1 MGDHIRMREHGRKAL
16 VASLAV
22 LLVALGA
29 GCASAPSQT
38 AAAASQSS
46 GSAVAASQVST
57 PAVIRSLDL
66 EVGEVGAVLL
76 LTADRSPVW
85 TTYRDSEGHLVVEL
99 PNSMLDGGVTDLM
112 TEAGLLAAVDV
123 ETFTDSERPLTRLV
137 LRTRGE
143 SEHALTTEGGQL
155 RIQLLPLGY
164 DAPAQPTQ
172 VATYEPLA
180 AEPRPNTPSVEP
192 EVAVEVV
199 ELATADA
206 QPRPPQMV
214 YFGTPEAPLS
224 GPEPE
229 GVPAS
234 RLRRIEV
241 YQDGDET
248 VVEILGDGEFAYSTF
263 RLESPE
269 RFVVD
274 LDGVV
279 NTSNRSTFAVETEV
293 LDQVRV
299 GQFRL
304 RPDPVS
310 RVVFDLS
317 DFHPPR
323 MQALANGLR
332 VSFGSLPLAAV
343 EVAEVAQA
351 PEPVVARVAEVEE
364 MPAPEP
370 PPIEEVVVP
379 PPVDAPPAVVVE
391 RLPAEEAIE
400 TLSMPTES
408 APSQMEPEVEA
419 VEVAAAAATP
429 PAAPPVTPSVT
440 PPEAVVTGAAMADS
454 EPSIEPAMVASAV
467 EQVPIDSVPAYQPA
481 SLANAGVEMGQEVPI
496 HDVARFEAQQVEV
509 RDGRQTSEPDLT
521 QFDELI
527 VSRQRRTYTGEPISL
542 TLRNGDLVETLRT
555 FARISGLNFVIQ
567 PGVTGSVT
575 VELNE
580 VPWDQAMEQI
590 LKINNLGM
598 EIDGTIVRIAPMTQL
613 RAEAQEQAQLVRAR
627 AATVPLRTVMRSI
640 SYGDAAAISALLRNR
655 TGSLLSNRGT
665 VQVDQR
671 TNTLII
677 RELPSN
683 VDTVLAVIDNLDT
696 PEPQVTI
703 EARIIEATK
712 QFGRSLGIRWGFNG
726 IADAAHGNT
735 TGLEFPNNIDSTGG
749 VALLTG
755 GANGFLDLTLGNIL
769 NTFSLDARIQAAEDE
784 GLANVISAPR
794 ITTLNNERAS
804 IQSGLQ
810 IPIQTT
816 SNNTVAVQFINATL
830 QLSVTPHVTAE
841 GTVLLDIDIAK
852 REPQLAFAVVG
863 ATNAPIATK
872 EAQTKVIVRD
882 GGTVVIGGIYEV
894 TSNQNQGRV
903 PGLANIPIL
912 GHLFKNRS
920 RDDTND
926 ELMIFITPRI
936 VQM

>member
-1 MGDHIRMREHGRKAL
+1 MGDHIRNREHGRGAL
-16 VASLAV
+16 GVSGAV
-22 LLVALGA
+22 LLIALGA
-29 GCASAPSQT
+29 GCASAPRQT
-38 AAAASQSS
+38 SAAADSQPA
-46 GSAVAASQVST
+46 GGAVAAAQVST
-57 PAVIRSLDL
+57 PAEIRSLDL
-66 EVGEVGAVLL
+66 EVDEVGAVLL
-76 LTADRSPVW
+76 LSADRSPVW

-99 PNSMLDGGVTDLM
+99 PNSAPGSAVSDLSSDV
-112 TEAGLLAAVDV
+112 GLLAAVDV
-123 ETFTDSERPLTRLV
+123 EAFEDSERPLTRLV

-143 SEHALTTEGGQL
+143 SEHALTTDGGQL
-155 RIQLLPLGY
+155 RIQLLPVGY
-164 DAPAQPTQ
+164 DASTQ
-172 VATYEPLA
+172 VATYEPLSGESPS
-180 AEPRPNTPSVEP
+180 EPAPAVEESVSAP
-192 EVAVEVV
+192 VAV
-199 ELATADA
+199 ADLNDPEPMA
-206 QPRPPQMV
+206 APPAEAMV
-214 YFGTPEAPLS
+214 YFGTPESPLD
-224 GPEPE
+224 GPVPT

-234 RLRRIEV
+234 RLRSVEV
-241 YQDGDET
+241 YQDAGET

-274 LDGVV
+274 LAGVV
-279 NTSNRSTFAVETEV
+279 NTSNRSTFGVDAAV

-299 GQFRL
+299 GQFK
-304 RPDPVS
+304 PQPEPVS

-323 MQALANGLR
+323 MQQLANGLR
-332 VSFGSLPLAAV
+332 VSFGSSPVAV
-343 EVAEVAQA
+343 ASE
-351 PEPVVARVAEVEE
+351 PEPVAAVLAEIEETPPPVEE
-364 MPAPEP
+364 IA
-370 PPIEEVVVP
+370 VP
-379 PPVDAPPAVVVE
+379 PPADPPPAVVVE
-391 RLPAEEAIE
+391 QMPAEPATQPMPMPTEPAMEEQPVEVAEAIE
-400 TLSMPTES
+400 PTYD
-408 APSQMEPEVEA
+408 EPESVVAGPA
-419 VEVAAAAATP
+419 VAESQPVSEPMVAAA
-429 PAAPPVTPSVT
+429 VQ
-440 PPEAVVTGAAMADS
+440 
-454 EPSIEPAMVASAV
+454 
-467 EQVPIDSVPAYQPA
+467 QVPIDSVPVYQPTTA
-481 SLANAGVEMGQEVPI
+481 AAPRETAPLPVT
-496 HDVARFEAQQVEV
+496 DVAQFEAQQVEV
-509 RDGRQTSEPDLT
+509 RDGRQSTEADLT

-527 VSRQRRTYTGEPISL
+527 VSRQQRSYTGQPISFS
-542 TLRNGDLVETLRT
+542 LRNADLVETLRT

-613 RAEAQEQAQLVRAR
+613 RAEAQEQAELARAR
-627 AATVPLRTVMRSI
+627 AATVALRTVMRSV
-640 SYGDAAAISALLRNR
+640 SYGSARDIASLLRNR
-655 TGSLLSNRGT
+655 TGSLLSSRGT
-665 VQVDQR
+665 VQVDAR

-712 QFGRSLGIRWGFNG
+712 QFGRTLGISWGYRG
-726 IADAAHGNT
+726 VASAATGNT
-735 TGLEFPNNIDSTGG
+735 TGLEFPNNISSEGG
-749 VALLTG
+749 VGLLTG
-755 GANGFLDLTLGNIL
+755 GANGFLDLSLGNIL
-769 NTFSLDARIQAAEDE
+769 NTFNLDARIQAAEDE
-784 GLANVISAPR
+784 GLVNVISAPR
-794 ITTLNNERAS
+794 VTTLNNERAS

-841 GTVLLDIDIAK
+841 GTVLLDINVAK

-882 GGTVVIGGIYEV
+882 GGTAVIGGIYEV
-894 TSNQNQGRV
+894 TTNQNQDRV

-920 RDDTND
+920 RDDTNE

>member
-1 MGDHIRMREHGRKAL
+1 MGDHIDMREHGSKAL

-22 LLVALGA
+22 LLVALGT

-38 AAAASQSS
+38 AAAASQPS
-46 GSAVAASQVST
+46 GSAVAAFQVST

-66 EVGEVGAVLL
+66 EVGEVGAVLV

-99 PNSMLDGGVTDLM
+99 PNSIPGATVSDLSSA
-112 TEAGLLAAVDV
+112 TGLLAAVGV
-123 ETFTDSERPLTRLV
+123 ETFEDSERPLTRLV

-143 SEHALTTEGGQL
+143 SEHALTTDGGQL
-155 RIQLLPLGY
+155 RVQLLPLGY
-164 DAPAQPTQ
+164 DAPTQPSQ

-180 AEPRPNTPSVEP
+180 DEPSLNSPSAEPEAPV
-192 EVAVEVV
+192 EVANLEPV
-199 ELATADA
+199 DA
-206 QPRPPQMV
+206 QSKPPQMV

-229 GVPAS
+229 GIPAS
-234 RLRRIEV
+234 RLRSIEV

-279 NTSNRSTFAVETEV
+279 NTSNRSTFTVETAV

-299 GQFRL
+299 GQFKL

-332 VSFGSLPLAAV
+332 VSFGSTPLAAAAVEAV
-343 EVAEVAQA
+343 EVVAETS
-351 PEPVVARVAEVEE
+351 EPVVARVAEVEE
-364 MPAPEP
+364 LPAAQP
-370 PPIEEVVVP
+370 PVIEEVAVP
-379 PPVDAPPAVVVE
+379 PPAVVVE
-391 RLPAEEAIE
+391 RLPAEDATE
-400 TLSMPTES
+400 TLSMPTDS
-408 APSQMEPEVEA
+408 APSRMEPEPAV
-419 VEVAAAAATP
+419 VEVAVPESVATGD
-429 PAAPPVTPSVT
+429 APVDSV
-440 PPEAVVTGAAMADS
+440 
-454 EPSIEPAMVASAV
+454 PSIAPAMVAQPV

-481 SLANAGVEMGQEVPI
+481 TLANEPVEMAQQVPI
-496 HDVARFEAQQVEV
+496 RDVARFEAQQVEV

-527 VSRQRRTYTGEPISL
+527 VSRQRRSYTGEPISL

-598 EIDGTIVRIAPMTQL
+598 EIDGTIVRIAPMIQL
-613 RAEAQEQAQLVRAR
+613 RAEAQEQAELVRAR
-627 AATVPLRTVMRSI
+627 AATVPLRTVMRSV

-665 VQVDQR
+665 VQVDRR

-712 QFGRSLGIRWGFNG
+712 QFGRTLGIRWGFDG
-726 IADAAHGNT
+726 VADAAHGNT
-735 TGLEFPNNIDSTGG
+735 TGLEFPNNIDTTGG

-852 REPQLAFAVVG
+852 REPQLAFAIVG

-920 RDDTND
+920 RDDTNE